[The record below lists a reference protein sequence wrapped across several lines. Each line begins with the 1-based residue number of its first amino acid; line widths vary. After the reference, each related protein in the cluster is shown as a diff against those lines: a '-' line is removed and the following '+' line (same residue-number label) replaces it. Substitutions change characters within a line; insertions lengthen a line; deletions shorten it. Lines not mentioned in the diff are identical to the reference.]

1 MSRIIVLCIL
11 IFVFLDRNVENKIF
25 LTWMIAN
32 IPRLQSALI
41 FLMKKKRFF
50 GVVRKYLIIDT
61 LSRDLFLYLCYDLV
75 LHYFRRHECV
85 VFSARA
91 SVAVFLLRGG
101 ADKSLARPGR
111 KKATATKLGI
121 YSTYSPW
128 SSIQF
133 FARCS
138 NFRKPLKKIQNVIR
152 PTRSPR

>member
-1 MSRIIVLCIL
+1 
-11 IFVFLDRNVENKIF
+11 
-25 LTWMIAN
+25 MIAN

-121 YSTYSPW
+121 YSTYSSR
-128 SSIQF
+128 SSVHF
-133 FARCS
+133 LARCC
-138 NFRKPLKKIQNVIR
+138 NFRKPLKKKKIR
-152 PTRSPR
+152 KLSVQPGLRGKNDLRVG